1 MSKECRRAVVL
12 AAGAGTR
19 VRKIADQSPKC
30 LMDLEGKPIIEWIL
44 TSLKLAGIT
53 SVTMVTGFKAGMIKD
68 ALGGGRRYG
77 LNISYVKNTEW
88 RKPNG
93 LSLYSA
99 RRAVRG
105 EPSFLTVM
113 SDHLLPPAAIE
124 RVRQSK
130 GPGCILAI
138 DTNLENVYDLQDA
151 TKVRLAGGRPD
162 AIGKKLW
169 KYNAVDCGLFR
180 FDDRIFA
187 ALDYAFKRR
196 TYSLSAGVKRLI
208 KDGNLDVVPI
218 GRGAFWIDIDTPRNY
233 RYAKKNIKKLMKAI
247 AGKNAERMRK

>member
-1 MSKECRRAVVL
+1 MNEECKRAVIL

-19 VRKIADQSPKC
+19 VRKITDRRPKC

-44 TSLKLAGIT
+44 TSLRLAGIS
-53 SVTMVTGFKAGMIKD
+53 SVTMVTGFKAGAIKD
-68 ALGGGRRYG
+68 VLGSGRRYG
-77 LNISYVKNTEW
+77 LEISYVRNAEW

-99 RRAVRG
+99 RKAVRG

-124 RVRQSK
+124 RVRKSK
-130 GPGCILAI
+130 SGRCILAI
-138 DTNLENVYDLQDA
+138 DTNLDNVYDLQDA

-187 ALDYAFKRR
+187 ALEHAFRQR
-196 TYSLSAGVKRLI
+196 VYSLSAGVKKLI
-208 KDGNLDVVPI
+208 KDDNLDVVPI
-218 GRGAFWIDIDTPRNY
+218 GKGAFWIDIDTPRNY

-247 AGKNAERMRK
+247 AGKTPRG